1 MNNSTGGRNADTYDA
16 ATHGKA
22 KMTDS
27 YCFICGST
35 PGTVYLTA
43 STWVCDKHSDG
54 TGGHY
59 LEGSADD

>member
-1 MNNSTGGRNADTYDA
+1 
-16 ATHGKA
+16 
-22 KMTDS
+22 MTS
-27 YCFICGST
+27 PYCFICGST

-59 LEGSADD
+59 LEGTIDD